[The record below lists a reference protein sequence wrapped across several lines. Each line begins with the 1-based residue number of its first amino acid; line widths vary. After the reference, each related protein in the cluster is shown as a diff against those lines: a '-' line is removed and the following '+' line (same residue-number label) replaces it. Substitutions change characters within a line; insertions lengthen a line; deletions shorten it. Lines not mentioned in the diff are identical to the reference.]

1 MKKGVQEGWNQWRK
15 SSGVIKKKKK
25 VSARVKEKVYKMVLH
40 GMNMTVALMP
50 GQGREQ
56 SVASPVK
63 TLPNRAV
70 QPRNKSASPL

>member
-15 SSGVIKKKKK
+15 SSGVIKKK
-25 VSARVKEKVYKMVLH
+25 VTARVKEKVYKMVLH

-56 SVASPVK
+56 
-63 TLPNRAV
+63 
-70 QPRNKSASPL
+70 